1 MKGVSAADFPIEP
14 GEAEVQDETVRSG
27 PFAGRTAWAR
37 NLEAP
42 LRDFLRTETG
52 SAAILLVGAVAAM
65 VWINVDAASYNTV
78 WHMTL
83 SVSIGGADIS
93 QDLRHWVNNG
103 LMTLFFFVVGL
114 EARREF
120 DLGDLR
126 DRRRLVLPV
135 VAGIG
140 GMIVPIA
147 IFLAINAGGAP
158 RGAWGTAMSSDTAF
172 ALGMLALVGSRYPT
186 SLRAFILTVAVVDD
200 LVALLVIAIAF
211 TSDVHAVALAVGITV
226 FLLILVLRYRG
237 VHNGGPYLLLGIVAW
252 AAFLE
257 SGIDPIVVG
266 LAMGLLTI
274 AYPAAREDLERAT
287 DLFRVFRE
295 QPTSE
300 LQQSARAGLRSAI
313 SPNERWEQMFHPFT
327 SYVVV
332 PLFALANAGVVISG
346 GFLAHAYGS
355 AITIGI
361 IVAYALGKPIG
372 VTGASGL
379 VTKLSHGRIRPPVGW
394 VSVLGGGAVAGI
406 GFTVSLLIASLAFTG
421 DHLAEAKVGILTTL
435 VVAPIVSWAIIWVT
449 YRLPKKT
456 KLRLLIGRGEAIVD
470 LAEPVDPERD
480 HIRGPAEADVT
491 LVEYGDLECP
501 YCGQAEMVIRELLS
515 DFGDLRYVWRH
526 LPLNDVHPHAQL
538 AAEASEAAGA
548 QGQFWEMHDLML
560 SHQDALTLKDIIG
573 YANELGLDI
582 ERFKEHLRKRKGAAH
597 IAEDV
602 ESADMSGVSGTPSFF
617 INGHRHQDA
626 YDIDTLSKAVRLA
639 RVRAAISA

>member
-1 MKGVSAADFPIEP
+1 VSAADFPIEP
-14 GEAEVQDETVRSG
+14 GEGEAVDETEVRSG

-52 SAAILLVGAVAAM
+52 SAAILLIGAVAAM
-65 VWINVDAASYNTV
+65 VWINVDAASYSKV
-78 WHMTL
+78 WHMVL
-83 SVSIGGADIS
+83 GVRIGGAGVS
-93 QDLRHWVNNG
+93 QDLRHWVNDG

-126 DRRRLVLPV
+126 DRRRLALPF
-135 VAGIG
+135 VAGLG
-140 GMIVPIA
+140 GMIIPVA

-158 RGAWGTAMSSDTAF
+158 RGAWGTAMSTDTAF
-172 ALGMLALVGSRYPT
+172 ALGMLALVGSRYPN

-200 LVALLVIAIAF
+200 LVALVVIAVAF
-211 TSDVHAVALAVGITV
+211 TSTVHTVALAVGVTV
-226 FLLILVLRYRG
+226 FILILVLRYRG

-252 AAFLE
+252 VAFLQ

-313 SPNERWEQMFHPFT
+313 SPNERWQQMFHPFT

-332 PLFALANAGVVISG
+332 PLFALANAGFVVSG
-346 GFLAHAYGS
+346 PFLGHAYGS
-355 AITIGI
+355 AITLGI
-361 IVAYALGKPIG
+361 IAAYAVGKPIG
-372 VTGASGL
+372 VTGAAAL
-379 VTKLSHGRIRPPVGW
+379 VTKLSRDRIRPPVGW

-421 DHLAEAKVGILTTL
+421 QHLAEAKLGILTTL
-435 VVAPIVSWAIIWVT
+435 VAGPAVSWAIICVT
-449 YRLPKKT
+449 YRLPKKL
-456 KLRLLIGRGEAIVD
+456 KLRLLIGRGETIVD
-470 LAEPVDPERD
+470 LSPAVDPERD
-480 HIRGPAEADVT
+480 HLRGPAEAAVT

-501 YCGQAEMVIRELLS
+501 YCGQAEDVIRELLS

-548 QGQFWEMHDLML
+548 QGRFWEMHDLML
-560 SHQDALTLKDIIG
+560 SHQDQLSLRQIVGHAQ
-573 YANELGLDI
+573 ELGLDI
-582 ERFKEHLRKRKGAAH
+582 EKFKEHLRKRKGAPR

-626 YDIDTLSKAVRLA
+626 YDLDTLSGAVRLA
-639 RVRAAISA
+639 RARAAITA